1 MWVQEYT
8 ILTGTLATPKFRW
21 FLDLYS
27 RHMGMG
33 KTYCYGQAPCVARR
47 FRDVPGQLISIL
59 MMMMMMQVG
68 IVTIVE
74 GIAIH

>member
-1 MWVQEYT
+1 
-8 ILTGTLATPKFRW
+8 
-21 FLDLYS
+21 
-27 RHMGMG
+27 
-33 KTYCYGQAPCVARR
+33 
-47 FRDVPGQLISIL
+47 LISIL